1 MGAGAGCSGVPAESQ
16 HWGVCHTAGTN
27 PSINGTGQGRPHLFF
42 PFHPNS
48 SEGRWSRGQRQPSCL
63 LQALSLLWARGE
75 ASKWV
80 RDYIFIYFFI
90 LSFFFFFWPCRTA
103 CGILFPQPGIEPMCP
118 VVEARSLNHWATR
131 EVLYFLIRWK
141 MRLCLKVPGRAKG
154 SAKTFF
160 GLGAG
165 RLDGEGLM
173 GRGVNTQ
180 LRCSHWKPRAKLPH
194 SWA

>member
-1 MGAGAGCSGVPAESQ
+1 MTTHDCNTV
-16 HWGVCHTAGTN
+16 VNKYCN
-27 PSINGTGQGRPHLFF
+27 IKSIN
-42 PFHPNS
+42 
-48 SEGRWSRGQRQPSCL
+48 
-63 LQALSLLWARGE
+63 
-75 ASKWV
+75 
-80 RDYIFIYFFI
+80 IFIYF
-90 LSFFFFFWPCRTA
+90 WPCHVA
-103 CGILFPQPGIEPMCP
+103 WGILFPQPGIEPMCP

-194 SWA
+194 SWAWATCVRMSWDNNSLSSQGNCVRPGEGRAPRG